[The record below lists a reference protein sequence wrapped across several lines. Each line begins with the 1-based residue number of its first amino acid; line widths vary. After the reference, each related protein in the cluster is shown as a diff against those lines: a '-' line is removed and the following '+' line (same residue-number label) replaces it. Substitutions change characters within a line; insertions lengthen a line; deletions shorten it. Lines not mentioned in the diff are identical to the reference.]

1 MVISVAS
8 GKGGTGKTTIA
19 VNLALALPNTQYLDC
34 DVEEPNGHIFLKPD
48 IRKRISV
55 TLPYP
60 RVNYD
65 KCDFCGDCAEICE
78 YGAIAVVKNQV
89 LIFDDL
95 CHSCGSCVMLCP
107 QKAIYEVPQEIG
119 VIEIGEGK
127 GVSFAHGILK
137 LGSTR
142 AHPLVEEVKKYSD
155 ASKTIIIDA
164 PPGTSCPVVE
174 AVKNTDFCLLVTEPT
189 PFGLNDLK
197 LAVEMTREIG
207 VPSGIVINR
216 SDGDDQLIADYAA
229 KEGLPILLQI
239 PMERKI
245 AEAYSKGISLV
256 ELDKKYREVFENLFA
271 TIEERVAP

>member
-19 VNLALALPNTQYLDC
+19 VNLALALQNTQYLDC
-34 DVEEPNGHIFLKPD
+34 DVEEPNGHIFLKPK
-48 IRKRISV
+48 IKKRISV

-119 VIEIGEGK
+119 IIEIGEGK

-155 ASKTIIIDA
+155 TSKTIIIDA

-174 AVKNTDFCLLVTEPT
+174 AVKNADFCLLVTEPT

-197 LAVEMTREIG
+197 LAVEMTREVG
-207 VPSGIVINR
+207 VPVGIVINR
-216 SDGDDQLIADYAA
+216 SDGKDAIILDYASA
-229 KEGLPILLQI
+229 ENIPVLLQI

-245 AEAYSKGISLV
+245 AEAYSRGISLV
-256 ELDKKYREVFENLFA
+256 ESDDRYRGVFEKLLSDVKG
-271 TIEERVAP
+271 RVSP

>member
-48 IRKRISV
+48 IKKRVSV

-65 KCDFCGDCAEICE
+65 RCDLCGDCAEICE

-95 CHSCGSCVMLCP
+95 CHSCGACVMLCP
-107 QKAIYEVPQEIG
+107 QKAFYEVPQEIG
-119 VIEIGEGK
+119 IIEIGEGK
-127 GVSFAHGILK
+127 SVSFGHGVLK

-142 AHPLVEEVKKYSD
+142 AHPLVEEVKKYGD
-155 ASKTIIIDA
+155 TSKTVIIDA

-174 AVKNTDFCLLVTEPT
+174 AVRNTDYCLLVTEPT

-207 VPSGIVINR
+207 VSSGIIINR
-216 SDGDDQLIADYAA
+216 SDGNDRLIVDYAA
-229 KEGLPILLQI
+229 EEGLPILLRI

-256 ELDKKYREVFENLFA
+256 DWDEKYRKIFENLFA
-271 TIEERVAP
+271 NIEERVAP

>member
-19 VNLALALPNTQYLDC
+19 VNLALALSNTQYLDC

-48 IRKRISV
+48 ITKRVSV

-65 KCDFCGDCAEICE
+65 KCDFCGDCAKICE

-119 VIEIGEGK
+119 IIEIGEGK
-127 GVSFAHGILK
+127 GVLFAHGILK

-142 AHPLVEEVKKYSD
+142 AHPLVQEVKKYSD
-155 ASKTIIIDA
+155 VSKTIIIDA

-174 AVKNTDFCLLVTEPT
+174 AVKNADFCLLVTEPT

-207 VPSGIVINR
+207 VPFGIVINR
-216 SDGDDQLIADYAA
+216 SDGKDSIIFDYARA
-229 KEGLPILLQI
+229 ENIPILLKI
-239 PMERKI
+239 PMEREI
-245 AEAYSKGISLV
+245 AEAYSRGISLV
-256 ELDKKYREVFENLFA
+256 ESDDNYREVFRKLFA
-271 TIEERVAP
+271 DIQGRVGL

>member
-19 VNLALALPNTQYLDC
+19 VNLALALPDTQYLDC

-48 IRKRISV
+48 IKKRVSV

-60 RVNYD
+60 RVD
-65 KCDFCGDCAEICE
+65 EKTCDLCGECAEVCE

-107 QKAIYEVPQEIG
+107 QKAIYEVRQEIG
-119 VIEIGEGK
+119 RIEIGEGK

-155 ASKTIIIDA
+155 ASKTVIIDA

-174 AVKNTDFCLLVTEPT
+174 AVKGTDYCLLVTEPT
-189 PFGLNDLK
+189 PFGLNDLR
-197 LAVEMTREIG
+197 LAVEMTRAIG

-216 SDGDDQLIADYAA
+216 SDGNDRLIEDYAA
-229 KEGLPILLQI
+229 KEGLPILLRV
-239 PMERKI
+239 PMERQI

-256 ELDKKYREVFENLFA
+256 EWDENYRDIFKTLFA
-271 TIEERVAP
+271 TIEEGGAA